1 MSFNVVVVIGV
12 ELVLVLS
19 ITKNLSFQHKGR
31 GNRTTTAAT
40 ITRTR
45 TATGKRRSRNVID
58 LTNSIREKRCNIV
71 IVQVMNCHLLACILF
86 FFFVCLFFCKCILH
100 SSRVSKF
107 FFLFCYFIYK
117 AQRNSFS
124 FLTIVYF

>member
-71 IVQVMNCHLLACILF
+71 IVQVMNCQLLACILF
-86 FFFVCLFFCKCILH
+86 FLFVCFFASVFCILLEYQNF
-100 SSRVSKF
+100 SSCFVILYIKPGETPSVF
-107 FFLFCYFIYK
+107 
-117 AQRNSFS
+117 
-124 FLTIVYF
+124 